1 MPPKTKKKPP
11 QQQDA
16 AAAATAA
23 AAPAPSPK
31 QQAKART
38 IQAVLD
44 HLYPDPPIPL
54 DHTDNFTLLIAVI
67 LSAQTTDGKVN
78 QVCGCVVVVWLC
90 GWVWVYILLW
100 IRTDQHTTH
109 RSPRS
114 SFGWRPHRRRSR
126 RYLTTRSVQGEVPE
140 LCVGRFDFTIYIHTR
155 ARAYRCSP
163 SSAPSAWPPG
173 RARTSPGPPR
183 WCVSNVML
191 SAVWIPKPTHCCLHR
206 FSHTTSPPAL

>member
-16 AAAATAA
+16 AAASAATAP
-23 AAPAPSPK
+23 AAPAPIPK

-78 QVCGCVVVVWLC
+78 QVCGWVGGC
-90 GWVWVYILLW
+90 GCTYFCGYGPIN
-100 IRTDQHTTH
+100 T
-109 RSPRS
+109 
-114 SFGWRPHRRRSR
+114 
-126 RYLTTRSVQGEVPE
+126 LTG
-140 LCVGRFDFTIYIHTR
+140 H
-155 ARAYRCSP
+155 
-163 SSAPSAWPPG
+163 PG
-173 RARTSPGPPR
+173 A
-183 WCVSNVML
+183 L
-191 SAVWIPKPTHCCLHR
+191 SAGAHAAGAR
-206 FSHTTSPPAL
+206 GPALRQGSSKSKCQNYVCTV